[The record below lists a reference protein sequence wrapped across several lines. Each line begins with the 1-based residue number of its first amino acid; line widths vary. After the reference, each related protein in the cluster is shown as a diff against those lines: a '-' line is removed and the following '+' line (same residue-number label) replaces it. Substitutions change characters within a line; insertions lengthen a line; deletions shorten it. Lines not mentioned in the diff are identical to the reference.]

1 MHKKREALDQDPG
14 DPTTQEPAVPGE
26 LCKKPFV
33 AFGRWSREP
42 PGRLVTTVPPWPAS
56 CLALGWLW
64 MQSISQMPLDNF
76 LPLVDRN

>member
-1 MHKKREALDQDPG
+1 M
-14 DPTTQEPAVPGE
+14 PGE

-33 AFGRWSREP
+33 ALAGGQESPWKAGDHCPSLASL
-42 PGRLVTTVPPWPAS
+42 PGPLDPRM
-56 CLALGWLW
+56 LW